1 MIIKFKYGFEY
12 DGFLYGWNNKD
23 LYRLPSTSG
32 NKSYGL
38 KKLDAIVV
46 GNGIWYRI
54 KKQKLSLKQLKD
66 KTIFIDKEYQVINDT
81 VDIP

>member
-46 GNGIWYRI
+46 GNGIGYRI